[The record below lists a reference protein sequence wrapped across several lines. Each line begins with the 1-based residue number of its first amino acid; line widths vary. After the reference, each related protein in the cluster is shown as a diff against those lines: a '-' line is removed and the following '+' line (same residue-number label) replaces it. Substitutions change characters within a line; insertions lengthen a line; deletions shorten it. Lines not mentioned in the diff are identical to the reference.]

1 MSGTMARTPA
11 FKAEARHYRDIKKLA
26 LLGATLAQIADFFEI
41 TESQLSNAL
50 KNDER
55 LRLAKQTGGIHADA
69 AVAASLYR
77 RALGYNIHEEKAFSY
92 MGDVEVVQVMKH
104 IPADVNAAKFWLKN
118 RQREDWREAPEP
130 TQRDYREPWEIE
142 FTE

>member
-1 MSGTMARTPA
+1 MAKIPP
-11 FKAEARHYRDIKKLA
+11 FKPNSSHYKAIRKLA

-41 TESQLSNAL
+41 TESQLSTAL
-50 KNDER
+50 ANDER
-55 LRLAKQTGGIHADA
+55 LRLAKQSGGIVADA
-69 AVAASLYR
+69 AVAQSMYR
-77 RALGYNIHEEKAFSY
+77 RALGYNINEEKAFSY
-92 MGDVEVVQVMKH
+92 MGDVEVVTVVKH